1 MVGATKTKE
10 AGDSLPKPLGDITVL
25 DMTVALA
32 GPFAT
37 LLLAGLGA
45 RVIKVEN
52 PGNGDTCRENAPYL
66 GAEGASLMR
75 RSADDVSVS
84 AINRLRNKLGITL
97 NLKHPEARAVFA
109 DLVKN
114 CDVLVE
120 NYSRGTLNRL
130 GVGYS
135 WLHEVNPRL
144 VYCSITG
151 YGSEDDSSPAKAMD
165 TIIQAQSGMMY
176 TSGEPQDPPIRVG
189 IPMADLCAPMFG
201 VIGVMAALHQA
212 QRTGI
217 GQHIDVSM
225 LGALTMMVSV
235 EPFDLLERC
244 GIPQRT
250 GQTLPRLAPFGVYPT
265 RDGFI
270 ALCAPTEAMSRAFFE
285 AAGHP
290 ELADD
295 EKFSTRN
302 ARVKNFQELNTFI
315 EQFTR
320 SLTSGEAVARL
331 ERAGAP
337 AAEVRAPYAAT
348 RDPRVVQRGETV
360 PLFHPEHGP
369 VEDVYG
375 MGMPFAFSGSN
386 IGFDQPPPALGEHNE
401 MVYAHIL
408 GYSSERISELKSL
421 KVI

>member
-1 MVGATKTKE
+1 MAEKTKTNE
-10 AGDSLPKPLGDITVL
+10 AGAATPKPLEDITVL

-45 RVIKVEN
+45 HVIKVEN
-52 PGNGDTCRENAPYL
+52 PASGDTCRENAPYL
-66 GAEGASLMR
+66 GAEGATLVR
-75 RSADDVSVS
+75 RSPDDISVS

-109 DLVKN
+109 DLVKK

-120 NYSRGTLNRL
+120 NYSRGTLDRL
-130 GVGYS
+130 GVGYG

-151 YGSEDDSSPAKAMD
+151 FGSEDDSSPARAMD

-201 VIGVMAALHQA
+201 VIGVMAAIHQA
-212 QRTGI
+212 QRTGL

-265 RDGFI
+265 KDGFI
-270 ALCAPTEAMSRAFFE
+270 AICAPTEAMSRAFFE

-295 EKFSTRN
+295 ERFATRN
-302 ARVKNFQELNTFI
+302 ARVKNFQELNGFI

-320 SLTSGEAVARL
+320 SLTSSEAVARL
-331 ERAGAP
+331 EHAGAP
-337 AAEVRAPYAAT
+337 AAEVRDPYSAT

-360 PLFHPEHGP
+360 PLLHPKYGA
-369 VEDVYG
+369 VEDVFG
-375 MGMPFAFSGSN
+375 MGMPFTFSGSN
-386 IGFDQPPPALGEHNE
+386 VGFDQPPPALGEHNDV
-401 MVYAHIL
+401 VYSRVL
-408 GYSSERISELKSL
+408 GYSSERIAELRAQ